1 MAFEK
6 TTLANGVTV
15 VTDSMPFVRSVS
27 IGLWFNVG
35 SRDERPDQ
43 AGLTHFMEHMMFKG
57 TPTRTAFDISSEF
70 DGLGAELNAFTSKE
84 YTCYYARAVDENLP
98 QALEI
103 LADMVIRSE
112 FSDETI
118 EPEREVVIEE
128 IARAEDQPDDVVF
141 DLFADAILP
150 GHPLGLPVLGTRE
163 HVAGYRHGNCAEFHR
178 DHYYSGNLVVAVAGN
193 VDHENLVRL
202 CEGLF
207 SQMSSGAKAKRTLL
221 QPGGRESFAHLR
233 KDTEQA
239 HILYGVP
246 FMAFDDERRFAAAVM
261 SNLLG
266 GSMSSRLFQEVREK
280 HGLVYSIFTNPSM
293 YQGLGTFSVYAGTRP
308 ENLGRVAQITH
319 DEFERLVQ
327 DGLDEAE
334 LSKNVESLCGQLWL
348 GVESTSTRMSRLG
361 RIETL
366 GAQYH
371 DHEWFAERYRAVTC
385 DDVLEVARQILTQE
399 PTVAVVSPLDGDAV
413 REAVLP

>member
-1 MAFEK
+1 MAYEK
-6 TTLANGVTV
+6 TTLSNGVTV

-27 IGLWFNVG
+27 IGLWYNVG
-35 SRDERPDQ
+35 SRDERADQ

-57 TPTRTAFDISSEF
+57 TPTRSAFDISSEF
-70 DGLGAELNAFTSKE
+70 DTLGAELNAFTSKE
-84 YTCYYARAVDENLP
+84 YTCYYARAVDDKISS
-98 QALEI
+98 ALEI

-141 DLFADAILP
+141 DLFAATMLP

-163 HVAGYRHGNCAEFHR
+163 HVAGYQHGNCAEFHR
-178 DHYYSGNLVVAVAGN
+178 DHYCSGNLTVAVAGN
-193 VDHENLVRL
+193 VEHDWLVQQ
-202 CEGLF
+202 CEELF
-207 SQMSSGAKAKRTLL
+207 ASMPRGTKTLRVL
-221 QPGGRESFAHLR
+221 ESPKERGEFAHLQ

-239 HILYGVP
+239 HVLYGVP
-246 FMAFDDERRFAAAVM
+246 FMAFDDDRRFAAAVM
-261 SNLLG
+261 SSLLG

-280 HGLVYSIFTNPSM
+280 RGLVYSIMTNPSM
-293 YQGLGTFSVYAGTRP
+293 YQGLGTLSVYAGTRP
-308 ENLGRVAQITH
+308 ENLGLVTQLIR
-319 DEFERLVQ
+319 DEFEKLVQ

-334 LSKNVESLCGQLWL
+334 LQKNIESLCGQLWL

-361 RIETL
+361 RGQTL

-371 DHEWFAERYRAVTC
+371 DHEWYAQQYRSVTC
-385 DDVLEVARQILTQE
+385 DDVMDIARELLTQK
-399 PTVAVVSPLDGDAV
+399 PTIAVVSPLAGDEV
-413 REAVLP
+413 REAVFS